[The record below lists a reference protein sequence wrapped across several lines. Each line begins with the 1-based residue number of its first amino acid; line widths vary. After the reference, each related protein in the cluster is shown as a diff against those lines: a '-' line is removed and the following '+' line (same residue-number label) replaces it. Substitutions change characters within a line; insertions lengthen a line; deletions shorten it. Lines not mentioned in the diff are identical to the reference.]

1 MVTIAANARPT
12 VCTAM
17 HCDDNE
23 LEGFAKMDDEITH
36 LKCDVE
42 LNLTGPDIEA
52 VNKRAAQ
59 ELRRLA
65 DRIENDEFE
74 DGFHPFVAQIGVAVG
89 EVYMDYSGSP
99 AEDYNA

>member
-1 MVTIAANARPT
+1 
-12 VCTAM
+12 
-17 HCDDNE
+17 
-23 LEGFAKMDDEITH
+23 MDEEITH

-59 ELRRLA
+59 ELRKLA
-65 DRIENDEFE
+65 DRIENEEFG
-74 DGFHPFVAQIGVAVG
+74 DGFHTIAAQIGVAMG

-99 AEDYNA
+99 AEDYDS